1 MQDDLPVHVEDR
13 RQLMSIYNTFKRAP
27 RSDVHHVAEHTP
39 GPARVERNSTETA
52 PAGDWTGHRKASP
65 AAAPLKTTAA
75 WMENLPAEVQPHAIY
90 DRMPRIVNVVAV
102 LWSRPDAAK
111 AYLDSLLVDR
121 RGGRKGFAKD
131 ILDDIHKLQAYYVTL
146 HPDCWGRP
154 GQFAT
159 RGIANRYRDV

>member
-13 RQLMSIYNTFKRAP
+13 QQLMSIYNTFNRAP
-27 RSDVHHVAEHTP
+27 RSDVHHVAEHTR
-39 GPARVERNSTETA
+39 GPARVERNSAETA

-65 AAAPLKTTAA
+65 AAVPLKTTAA

-90 DRMPRIVNVVAV
+90 DRMPRIANLVAA

-131 ILDDIHKLQAYYVTL
+131 ILDDMRKLQAYYVTL
-146 HPDCWGRP
+146 HPDRWV
-154 GQFAT
+154 T
-159 RGIANRYRDV
+159 RGNSRHEG